1 MYLKHYYVYYLTWM
15 YRYLGLD
22 KNLNYIFSL
31 IKNNKIIVVSNKI
44 NKSKYIKVKQGDF
57 VIYEKDAK
65 NAFTATPNYKLGD
78 IIYINNPDRYS
89 FTYDGIK
96 IRRSTQYEFD
106 KYEFNNFPN
115 ISCNAVIHK
124 LLMSYY

>member
-1 MYLKHYYVYYLTWM
+1 M
-15 YRYLGLD
+15 YRYHGLD
-22 KNLNYIFSL
+22 TNLNYKFSL
-31 IKNNKIIVVSNKI
+31 IKNNQIVIISNKI
-44 NKSKYIKVKQGDF
+44 HKSKYIKVTKGDY
-57 VIYEKDAK
+57 VIYEKSDK
-65 NAFTATPNYKLGD
+65 NAFSETPKYKLGD
-78 IIYINNPDRYS
+78 VIYINNPDRYS

-106 KYEFNNFPN
+106 KYELNNFPN